1 MLDSTTH
8 SMPHRFTP
16 LSMERLV
23 EWISDELVAQDAIL
37 SIPRELF
44 FRPRPD
50 GPLACIWRECRLDT
64 PVGVAAGPH
73 SQLAANIVAAWLC
86 GARVIELKTV
96 QTLDEITVVKPCID
110 MEDAGYNIEWSQE
123 LTLDQSFDEY
133 LRAWVLVHALHH
145 RLGFAGS
152 STGVLFDVSVGY
164 DLKGVRQPNMQRFL
178 ERCVDAGR
186 DLDRAVAAAAT
197 RIPEAAAEIPRGF
210 AGGITLSTMHGC
222 RPEEIALIAGY
233 LMERWRL
240 PTTIKLNP
248 TLLGAEEV
256 AHILHD
262 ELGFEDVTLS
272 AEAFAGDPTFEEA
285 VELIR
290 ELTAVGERRGVT
302 FGLKLANTLP
312 VVNHR
317 DVFDLEQSRMY
328 MSGRP
333 LHAVTVRLASR
344 LQEEFDGRLRISF
357 AGGADAF
364 NAPALLA
371 AGLRP
376 ITACSDLL
384 RPGGYLRLGQYLD
397 NISAAME
404 MVGADRLDDLVLR
417 TAGDWDPS
425 DGNFL
430 ERTARAAQQNLTSYS
445 DAVLQDPALQGAR
458 FDRSRAKG
466 RRALGHFDCIAAP
479 CTEACDVGQRVPEY
493 MRLLASGDLAGAAA
507 VIRDDNPLP
516 ATLGRACHHP
526 CELPCLRTHLDD
538 PIAIRE
544 IKRFVTDTAAAP
556 PRDLPAPTGN
566 PRAAVIGA
574 GPCGLAAAEFLARA
588 GIAVTVFE
596 ARSASGGMVSGS
608 IPGFRAGR
616 DAVDRDLSWIAAAG
630 IEVRHGQKVGRDVT
644 LEAMRAAGFRYIVA
658 AAGAQKGARLGV
670 PGDDSSG
677 VWDGL
682 VFLRA
687 ARSGQLTEL
696 PGRVGV
702 IGGGDVAIDCARTAR
717 RLGASEVTVIYRRSR
732 REMPAQREEVEALA
746 EEGIPVLEQTLPLAV
761 VADSGRVCGLR
772 CAATMLGEPD
782 DSGRRRPIRMW
793 GSDREIPLDALVVA
807 VGQRAD
813 LALFGAERPEV
824 NRAGFLVVDP
834 ATLETSLPN
843 VFAGGDLIG
852 DGPATIVKACG
863 DGRRIAAAIAAR
875 EGRAAHAAAAE
886 AHFIDRTDL
895 LRRRSQR
902 QFRER
907 VSQLPPGQRA
917 GFDEVIATYPPA
929 KAVAEAGRCLDCD
942 LLCSTCETVCPNR
955 AIFTYRSAARVL
967 ELPVLRWH
975 RGKPAVAGQERVE
988 VRQPYQVAV
997 IADLCND
1004 CGNCTT
1010 FCPTSGRPFADKPR
1024 LFLDEASF
1032 QAQTDNAFRLLRH
1045 AGGWTVQAAL
1055 DGARHEL
1062 EIAEPLRYRTGGV
1075 ELRLASDTLEVLGT
1089 RLTGEAPADPI
1100 SLRRCATMLALFHGI
1115 RGSVPWIPTAAAES
1129 PG

>member
-1 MLDSTTH
+1 
-8 SMPHRFTP
+8 
-16 LSMERLV
+16 MERLV
-23 EWISDELVAQDAIL
+23 DWISDELVAQNGIL
-37 SIPRELF
+37 GVPRELF

-50 GPLACIWRECRLDT
+50 GPLAITWRGCRLDT
-64 PVGVAAGPH
+64 PVGIAAGPH
-73 SQLAANIVAAWLC
+73 SQLAGNIVAAWLC

-96 QTLDEITVVKPCID
+96 QTLDGITVVKPCID

-145 RLGFAGS
+145 RLGLAGER
-152 STGVLFDVSVGY
+152 TGVVFDVSVGY

-186 DLDRAVAAAAT
+186 DLERAVAVTAA
-197 RIPEAAAEIPRGF
+197 RIPEVAAADIPRGF

-222 RPEEIALIAGY
+222 GPEEIALIAGF
-233 LMERWRL
+233 LIERWRL
-240 PTTIKLNP
+240 PTMIKLNP
-248 TLLGAEEV
+248 TLLGSEEV

-262 ELGFEDVTLS
+262 ELGFDDVPRS
-272 AEAFAGDPTFEEA
+272 ADAFDGDPTFEEA

-290 ELTAVGERRGVT
+290 ELTSVAERRGVT

-344 LQEEFDGRLRISF
+344 LQEEFEGRLHISF

-364 NAPALLA
+364 NTPALLA

-384 RPGGYLRLGQYLD
+384 RPGGFLRLRQYLD
-397 NISAAME
+397 NISAAMG
-404 MVGADRLDDLVLR
+404 MVGADCLDDFALR
-417 TAGDWDPS
+417 TAGDWDS
-425 DGNFL
+425 SGDNLG
-430 ERTARAAQQNLTSYS
+430 ERGARATQQNLTSYS
-445 DAVLQDPALQGAR
+445 DAVLQDPTLRGGR
-458 FDRSRAKG
+458 FDRSRTKG
-466 RRALGHFDCIAAP
+466 RRALGQFDCIAAP
-479 CTEACDVGQRVPEY
+479 CTDACNVGQRVPEY
-493 MRLLASGDLAGAAA
+493 MRRLAGGDLAGAAA
-507 VIRDDNPLP
+507 VIREDNPLP

-526 CELPCLRTHLDD
+526 CELPCVRTHLDD

-544 IKRFVTDTAAAP
+544 IKRYVIDTATAP
-556 PRDLPAPTGN
+556 PRDIPAPTDD
-566 PRAAVIGA
+566 PRVAVIGA

-596 ARSASGGMVSGS
+596 ARSSSGGMVSGS
-608 IPGFRAGR
+608 IPGFRAGH
-616 DAVDRDLSWIAAAG
+616 DAVNHDLSSLAAG
-630 IEVRHGQKVGRDVT
+630 IELRHGQKVGRDVT
-644 LEAMRAAGFRYIVA
+644 LEALRAAGHRYIVA

-702 IGGGDVAIDCARTAR
+702 IGGGDVAVDCARTAR

-746 EEGIPVLEQTLPLAV
+746 EERIPVLEQTVPLAV
-761 VADSGRVCGLR
+761 VANSGRLSGLR

-813 LALFGAERPEV
+813 LSLFGAEKPDI

-843 VFAGGDLIG
+843 IFAGGDLID

-875 EGRAAHAAAAE
+875 EGRAHTAAAE
-886 AHFIDRTDL
+886 QRLIDRTDV
-895 LRRRSQR
+895 LRRRSLR
-902 QFRER
+902 QFREPVR
-907 VSQLPPGQRA
+907 SLPPGKRA

-942 LLCSTCETVCPNR
+942 LFCSTCETVCPNR
-955 AIFTYRSAARVL
+955 AIFTYRSAERVL
-967 ELPVLRWH
+967 DLPVLAWQ
-975 RGKPAVAGQERVE
+975 RGKPMVVGQERVE
-988 VRQPYQVAV
+988 IRQPYQVAV
-997 IADLCND
+997 LADLCND

-1010 FCPTSGRPFADKPR
+1010 FCPTSGRPFSDKPR
-1024 LFLDEASF
+1024 LFLDESSF
-1032 QAQTDNAFRLLRH
+1032 RSQHDNAFRLVRH
-1045 AGGWTVQAAL
+1045 DADWMVEAILG
-1055 DGARHEL
+1055 GARHEL
-1062 EIAEPLRYRTGGV
+1062 EIAGSLRYRTGGV
-1075 ELRLASDTLEVLGT
+1075 ELRLARDTLEVLGS
-1089 RLTGEAPADPI
+1089 RFTGEPPSDPI
-1100 SLRRCATMLALFHGI
+1100 SLRPCATMLALFQAI
-1115 RGSVPWIPTAAAES
+1115 RDSVPWIPVASAE
-1129 PG
+1129 PAG

>member
-1 MLDSTTH
+1 
-8 SMPHRFTP
+8 
-16 LSMERLV
+16 MERLV
-23 EWISDELVAQDAIL
+23 AWISDELVAQDGIL
-37 SIPRELF
+37 GIPRDLF

-50 GPLACIWRECRLDT
+50 GPLAFTWRGCRLDT

-73 SQLAANIVAAWLC
+73 SQLAGNIVAAWLC

-96 QTLDEITVVKPCID
+96 QTLDEITVAKPCID

-145 RLGFAGS
+145 RLELPGER
-152 STGVLFDVSVGY
+152 TGVLFDVSVGY
-164 DLKGVRQPNMQRFL
+164 DLKGIRQPNVQRFL
-178 ERCVDAGR
+178 ERCLDAGR
-186 DLDRAVAAAAT
+186 DLERTVAAAAT
-197 RIPEAAAEIPRGF
+197 RIPEATAAAIPSRL
-210 AGGITLSTMHGC
+210 AGGISLSTMHGC
-222 RPEEIALIAGY
+222 RPEEIGLIASY

-256 AHILHD
+256 TQILHD
-262 ELGFEDVTLS
+262 ELGFHDITLS
-272 AEAFAGDPTFEEA
+272 AEAFEGDPTFAEA
-285 VELIR
+285 VDLIR
-290 ELTAVGERRGVT
+290 ELITTAERRGVT
-302 FGLKLANTLP
+302 FGVKLSNTLP

-317 DVFDLEQSRMY
+317 DAFDLEQSRMY

-333 LHAVTVRLASR
+333 LHAVAVRLASR
-344 LQEEFDGRLRISF
+344 LQEELEGRVRISF

-364 NAPALLA
+364 TTPALLA

-376 ITACSDLL
+376 ITVCSDLL
-384 RPGGYLRLGQYLD
+384 RPGGYLRLRQYLD
-397 NISAAME
+397 NITAALE
-404 MVGADRLDDLVLR
+404 MVGADSLDDLVRR

-425 DGNFL
+425 EGRLL
-430 ERTARAAQQNLTSYS
+430 ERGARATQQNLASYS
-445 DAVLQDPALQGAR
+445 DAVLQDPTLRASR

-466 RRALGHFDCIAAP
+466 LRPLASFDCIAAP

-493 MRLLASGDLAGAAA
+493 MRRLASGDLAGAAA

-516 ATLGRACHHP
+516 EILGRACHHP

-538 PIAIRE
+538 PLAIRE
-544 IKRFVTDTAAAP
+544 IKRFIMENASPRPRELP
-556 PRDLPAPTGN
+556 PPSGN
-566 PRAAVIGA
+566 VKVAVIGA

-588 GIAVTVFE
+588 GITVTVFE
-596 ARSASGGMVSGS
+596 ARSSSGGMVAGS
-608 IPGFRAGR
+608 IPGFRTGR
-616 DAVDRDLSWIAAAG
+616 EVVDRDLSRLTAAG
-630 IEVRHGQKVGRDVT
+630 VEVRHGQKVGRDVSLAT
-644 LEAMRAAGFRYIVA
+644 LRTAGYRYIVA

-670 PGDDSSG
+670 PGDDTSG

-717 RLGASEVTVIYRRSR
+717 RLGAGEVTVIYRRSR

-761 VADSGRVCGLR
+761 LAERGRVRGLR

-782 DSGRRRPIRMW
+782 ESGRRRPIRMW

-807 VGQRAD
+807 VGQHAD
-813 LALFGAERPEV
+813 LSLFGTEKPEV
-824 NRAGFLVVDP
+824 NRAGFLTVNPV
-834 ATLETSLPN
+834 TLETSLPD

-875 EGRAAHAAAAE
+875 EGRTATPTAAE
-886 AHFIDRTDL
+886 QHFVDRTDL
-895 LRRRSQR
+895 LRRRSLR
-902 QFRER
+902 TFRER
-907 VSQLPPGQRA
+907 VPHLPPSKRA
-917 GFDEVIATYPPA
+917 GFDEVIGTYPPA

-955 AIFTYRSAARVL
+955 AIFTYRSTERL
-967 ELPVLRWH
+967 LDLPVLRWRH
-975 RGKPAVAGQERVE
+975 RKPEVVDREAVE
-988 VRQPYQVAV
+988 VRQAYQVAV
-997 IADLCND
+997 LADLCND

-1010 FCPTSGRPFADKPR
+1010 FCPTAGRPFIDKPR
-1024 LFLDEASF
+1024 LFLDEESF
-1032 QAQTDNAFRLLRH
+1032 LAQSENAFRIVHHDGSWVVH
-1045 AGGWTVQAAL
+1045 AVLA
-1055 DGARHEL
+1055 GARHEL
-1062 EIAEPLRYRTGGV
+1062 EIADTLRYRTGGV
-1075 ELRLASDTLEVLGT
+1075 ELHLASDALQVLGS
-1089 RLTGEAPADPI
+1089 RLSGEAPADRI
-1100 SLRRCATMLALFHGI
+1100 SLRGCATMFALFVGV
-1115 RGSVPWIPTAAAES
+1115 RASVPWIPTVVAES
-1129 PG
+1129 AG